1 VLFGVSHAF
10 FSKNLIL
17 VLQVGVCD
25 PEVMDLMDALPSISC
40 LKLLNLC
47 CMWCFISCPRLW
59 TFAEISLFDKAL
71 SSFLYS
77 ELVVFLKHY
86 KQSQEVHFSQ
96 ICVKLQFGSLNVN
109 VCSYWFLW
117 AGRVKETLYLF
128 KAIMRNLWFQE
139 CSLICWQAML
149 ELQGFEQSSDMVCL
163 MFHFYRWMIMKYV
176 LVLIWGIMHC
186 MFVCYIWQNLPLCT
200 YCNILQSFTSCRVD
214 ISRLTLD
221 REFSWLNFLM
231 H

>member
-1 VLFGVSHAF
+1 MREITNWFIECKCLFLQISLGWS
-10 FSKNLIL
+10 SKGNLI
-17 VLQVGVCD
+17 
-25 PEVMDLMDALPSISC
+25 
-40 LKLLNLC
+40 N
-47 CMWCFISCPRLW
+47 
-59 TFAEISLFDKAL
+59 
-71 SSFLYS
+71 
-77 ELVVFLKHY
+77 
-86 KQSQEVHFSQ
+86 
-96 ICVKLQFGSLNVN
+96 
-109 VCSYWFLW
+109 
-117 AGRVKETLYLF
+117 YLF

-139 CSLICWQAML
+139 CPLICWQAML
-149 ELQGFEQSSDMVCL
+149 KLQGFEQSSDMICL

-231 H
+231 HWMIYNETMTTYNR